1 MKKVVNTMSH
11 NYLKKIAIIE
21 VPVSN
26 LQDSID
32 WYTTNLG
39 MMVTWRGETE
49 ATVEL
54 STPGSPQVF
63 LVQTDEGVSLSF
75 KNSVI
80 DFHTDDLKGFH
91 KFLTDRKI
99 QVTRED
105 VGERGGFGFKD
116 WEFFEC
122 I

>member
-1 MKKVVNTMSH
+1 MSH
-11 NYLKKIAIIE
+11 NYLKKLAVIE

-26 LQDSID
+26 LQKSID
-32 WYTTNLG
+32 WYTTILG
-39 MMVTWRGETE
+39 MNVTWRGETE

-54 STPGSPQVF
+54 TTPGSPQVF
-63 LVQTDEGVSLSF
+63 LVETDEGTSLSF

-80 DFHTDDLKGFH
+80 DFYTDDLKGFH

-99 QVTRED
+99 QATRDD

-116 WEFFEC
+116 PDGNFLSAFNVDE
-122 I
+122 